1 MQDFLTK
8 PDGKYAAKTQGTIYS
23 EIPKRERSEGPVMG
37 KYPHTDQAKRNI
49 PIRVAAVLFCLTLL
63 STYLVTG
70 LFARYTSSAESSD
83 HARVAKFSIR
93 GGLKD
98 GAVLSQSIEASLAP
112 GGTQPATIIIENNSE
127 VAVEYTITVKNET
140 NNLPLSFRME
150 KGGSSPDVTRDG
162 ATFTAQQ
169 LPGDHTD
176 KYTLYIEWPKP
187 EGDGKE
193 QENREKEL
201 SRMGMVDHITV
212 TVTAAQID

>member
-1 MQDFLTK
+1 
-8 PDGKYAAKTQGTIYS
+8 
-23 EIPKRERSEGPVMG
+23 MG
-37 KYPHTDQAKRNI
+37 RHPRTDQAKRNI

-70 LFARYTSSAESSD
+70 LFARYTSSAEGGD
-83 HARVAKFSIR
+83 HARVAKFSIQ
-93 GGLKD
+93 GKLTQD
-98 GAVLSQSIEASLAP
+98 GATFKQSIEAGLAP
-112 GGTQPATIIIENNSE
+112 GDSNPATILIENNSE

-150 KGGSSPDVTRDG
+150 KGSSSPDVTRDG